1 MRVTSASMNIQAMPM
16 ATFGASYYDVLAS
29 EMQNYKGTIVPNIG
43 HLELS
48 EVFVLI
54 HRDMEPQEK

>member
-1 MRVTSASMNIQAMPM
+1 M
-16 ATFGASYYDVLAS
+16 APFGASYYDVLAS